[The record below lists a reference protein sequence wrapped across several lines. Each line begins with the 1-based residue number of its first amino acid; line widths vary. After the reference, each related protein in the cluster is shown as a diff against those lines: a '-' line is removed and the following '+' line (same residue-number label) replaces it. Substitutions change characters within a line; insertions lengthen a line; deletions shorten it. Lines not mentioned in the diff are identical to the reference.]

1 MSKSRIERKGDI
13 ADYDIQNDSF
23 FTYTK
28 EMKYKSSIDIDGIVL
43 DIAEDNSIMGIEI
56 MDFSNRFDISKYD
69 AQHYKSLSVE
79 VTITE
84 QSIVVEITLRVLKRN
99 AEVSHITEAS
109 AINSM
114 NLPVGSESL
123 AVTA

>member
-1 MSKSRIERKGDI
+1 M
-13 ADYDIQNDSF
+13 
-23 FTYTK
+23 
-28 EMKYKSSIDIDGIVL
+28 

-56 MDFSNRFDISKYD
+56 LDFSNRFGISKCD
-69 AQHYKSLSVE
+69 AQHYKSLAAE

-84 QSIVVEITLRVLKRN
+84 QAIVVEITLNVLKRN
-99 AEVSHITEAS
+99 AELSRITEVS

>member
-1 MSKSRIERKGDI
+1 MDKSRIERKGDV

-69 AQHYKSLSVE
+69 AQHYKSLFVE

>member
-1 MSKSRIERKGDI
+1 MSKARIERKGDV
-13 ADYDIQNDSF
+13 ADYDIETDSF
-23 FTYTK
+23 FTYTR
-28 EMKYKSSIDIDGIVL
+28 ELKYKSCIDIDGIVL

-56 MDFSNRFDISKYD
+56 LDFSNRFGISRYD
-69 AQHYKSLSVE
+69 AQHYKSLAAE
-79 VTITE
+79 ITITA
-84 QSIVVEITLRVLKRN
+84 QAIVVEITLSVLKRN
-99 AEVSHITEAS
+99 AELSRITEAS

>member
-1 MSKSRIERKGDI
+1 MNEARIKRKGDF
-13 ADYDIQNDSF
+13 ADYDLQNDSF

-28 EMKYKSSIDIDGIVL
+28 EMKYKSSLDIDGIVL

-56 MDFSNRFDISKYD
+56 LDFSNRFGISKYD
-69 AQHYKSLSVE
+69 AQHYKSLAVE

-84 QSIVVEITLRVLKRN
+84 QAIVVEITLSVLKRN